1 MFTNNSRE
9 SVVVEAVCEPVK
21 KVKKSNKKKVNM
33 NEEAGTYYSEMLV
46 MEKRL
51 SKLKE
56 RVLLRKLRVEML
68 KEKLLLKHLKDE
80 GPEEEDDD
88 DDDEEDNDDE
98 GSVMA
103 REVIVEE
110 GDPGSVRS
118 RGQVER
124 ERMMSNMK

>member
-1 MFTNNSRE
+1 
-9 SVVVEAVCEPVK
+9 
-21 KVKKSNKKKVNM
+21 M

-68 KEKLLLKHLKDE
+68 KEKLLLKHLIQEGGSVPELMGDE

>member
-1 MFTNNSRE
+1 M
-9 SVVVEAVCEPVK
+9 K

-110 GDPGSVRS
+110 GDPGSVRF